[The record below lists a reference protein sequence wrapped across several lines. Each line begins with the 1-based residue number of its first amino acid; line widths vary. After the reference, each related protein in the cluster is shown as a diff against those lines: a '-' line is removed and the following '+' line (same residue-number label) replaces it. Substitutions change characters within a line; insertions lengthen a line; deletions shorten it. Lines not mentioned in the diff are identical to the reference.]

1 MKTYFDCIP
10 CFIRQA
16 LNSARLVTDDEIVHE
31 QVLRSVLQAT
41 SEMDLRDSPPAMGQY
56 IHRMIRKTTGNSDP
70 YREIKDR
77 FNQLALELYP
87 TLKARIESSANPLE
101 TALKLAIA
109 GNVIDFGVNNKLE
122 ESTVYESVEN
132 ALMSTIDGDFER
144 FSDAVS
150 RADNI
155 LYLADNAGEIV
166 FDRLLI
172 ERLPLERITL
182 AVRGFPVINDAT
194 MDDARAAGITGLVE
208 VMDNGADVPGT
219 ILQECNEAF
228 IKRFREAELIIAK
241 GQGNYETLSEAEKD
255 IFFILKAK
263 CPVIARDLGCQ
274 VGSLVLKNSACAM
287 ISEEK
292 GGGFARI

>member
-1 MKTYFDCIP
+1 MKTFFDCIP

-16 LNSARLVTDDEIVHE
+16 LDSARLVTEDETVHE
-31 QVLRSVLQAT
+31 QVLRNVLQAT
-41 SEMDLRDSPPAMGQY
+41 SKMDLRDSPPAMGQY
-56 IHRMIRKTTGNSDP
+56 IHRLIRKTTGNSDP
-70 YREIKDR
+70 YREIKDH
-77 FNQLALELYP
+77 FNHFALELYP
-87 TLKARIESSANPLE
+87 KLKARVESSANPLE

-122 ESTVYESVEN
+122 ESSVYESIEN
-132 ALMSTIDGDFER
+132 ALVSPVDGNFEG
-144 FSDAVS
+144 FSDTVS

-172 ERLPLERITL
+172 EQMPLGKITL

-194 MDDARAAGITGLVE
+194 MDDARATGITGLVE
-208 VMDNGADVPGT
+208 VIDNGADVPGT

-228 IKRFREAELIIAK
+228 IKRFRNAELIIAK
-241 GQGNYETLSEAEKD
+241 GQGNYETLSEVEKD

-263 CPVIARDLGCQ
+263 CPVIARDLGCR
-274 VGSLVLKNSACAM
+274 VGSLVLKNSTCAV
-287 ISEEK
+287 ISE
-292 GGGFARI
+292 